1 MAAAGRLFHLENT
14 MNRTLLSRLERLEA
28 ARRPVEHKPVDDRA
42 FMARITM
49 MLAGGLAGL
58 ARRFG

>member
-14 MNRTLLSRLERLEA
+14 MNRTLLS
-28 ARRPVEHKPVDDRA
+28 RPVEHKPVDDRA